1 LVVQAV
7 ANSNALVTV
16 AAIEAAEAHA

>member
-16 AAIEAAEAHA
+16 AAIEAAETHA